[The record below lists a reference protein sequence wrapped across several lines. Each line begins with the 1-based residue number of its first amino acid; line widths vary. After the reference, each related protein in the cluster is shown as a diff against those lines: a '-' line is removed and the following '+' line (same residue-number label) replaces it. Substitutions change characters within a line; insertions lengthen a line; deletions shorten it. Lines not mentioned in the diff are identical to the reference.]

1 MAMSH
6 ESIMVLIFSKTLN
19 FHPILNN
26 IQENHAW
33 NFKAPILLKLMGAT
47 GMDLELSIIP
57 FKPEEVRAVIN
68 KSYSIID

>member
-1 MAMSH
+1 MP
-6 ESIMVLIFSKTLN
+6 EKFN
-19 FHPILNN
+19 
-26 IQENHAW
+26 
-33 NFKAPILLKLMGAT
+33 APILLKLMGAT